1 MINYVYQLIAPRT
14 ITVKYKALDLSPDRV
29 IVRPDYMAICHA
41 DQRYYKGERDAA
53 VLKKK
58 LPMALIH
65 EATGRVMRDPTG
77 HFSVGERV
85 VMIPN
90 QPGTPLEG
98 VYPNYLRDSRFFS
111 SGYDGFMRE
120 LVDLPADRVVSCEG
134 VDPVQAAVSEFISVA
149 FHAVARFERAVQTP
163 VGRIGVWGDGGLGY
177 LVSLVL
183 KHRFPEAKICVIGL
197 DEVKLSRF
205 THADETYNST
215 ALPGDFAVDH
225 AFECCGGAGC
235 YYAGNQVI
243 DVIRPQGVLM
253 LMGVSEKEVPYNTR
267 MVLEKGLTLVGCS
280 RSDRPD
286 FEATVAFL
294 RAPGMAQRVARMIS
308 EVVEVHSIDD
318 IYRAFD
324 RDLTNPFK
332 TVLHWDL

>member
-14 ITVKYKALDLSPDRV
+14 ITVKYKTLDPAPESV

-53 VLKKK
+53 VLKQK

-65 EATGRVMRDPTG
+65 EATGRVVRDPTG
-77 HFSVGERV
+77 HFAVGERV

-90 QPGTPLEG
+90 QPGAPREG
-98 VYPNYLRDSRFFS
+98 VYPNYLRDSHFFS
-111 SGYDGFMRE
+111 SGFDGFMRE

-134 VDPVQAAVSEFISVA
+134 VDPVQAAISEFISIA
-149 FHAVARFERAVQTP
+149 FHGVARFERAVQTP
-163 VGRIGVWGDGGLGY
+163 VQRIGVWGDGSLGY

-183 KHRFPEAKICVIGL
+183 KHRFPQAKICVIGL
-197 DEVKLSRF
+197 DEVKMSRF
-205 THADETYNST
+205 THADEVVNST
-215 ALPGDFAVDH
+215 ALPAGFTVDH
-225 AFECCGGAGC
+225 AFECCGGSGC

-243 DVIRPQGVLM
+243 DVIAPQGTLM

-286 FEATVAFL
+286 FENVVAFL
-294 RAPGMAQRVARMIS
+294 RTPGMAQRVARMIS
-308 EVVEVHSIDD
+308 EVVEVRSIDD
-318 IYRAFD
+318 IYKAFD
-324 RDLTNPFK
+324 RDLTTPFK
-332 TVLHWDL
+332 TVLHWNL